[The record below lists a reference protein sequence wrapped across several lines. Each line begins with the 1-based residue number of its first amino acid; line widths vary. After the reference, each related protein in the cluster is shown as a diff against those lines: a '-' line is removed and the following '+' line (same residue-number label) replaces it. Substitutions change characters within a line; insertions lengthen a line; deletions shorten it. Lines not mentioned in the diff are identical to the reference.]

1 VRISEA
7 GFGGRF
13 VPLPL
18 PLPRGWGVVVD
29 ICFRMRGSVRV
40 GIFIGAAAG
49 TVVVFGKSADWMVDV
64 KRRGVGGILLE
75 GQ

>member
-1 VRISEA
+1 
-7 GFGGRF
+7 
-13 VPLPL
+13 
-18 PLPRGWGVVVD
+18 VVVD
-29 ICFRMRGSVRV
+29 ICFRMRESVRV